1 MTRFIENGKLDTLV
15 NALTMT
21 HHYRRLFNAF
31 QIYFEP
37 TGNFPY
43 EFKIQSTAPTSSSL
57 HDDPLFPVVRTL
69 TFDSDYSS
77 TIDLPSPQ
85 LLAVHRAIARIMEVS
100 NAGPYVEDTLRDMEE
115 GNVRADGQTNL
126 RVMIRL
132 WLGGWRDR
140 LAVLIECLSLAFG
153 FWVLREID
161 RQND

>member
-1 MTRFIENGKLDTLV
+1 MTLFIENGQLDTLV

-37 TGNFPY
+37 TGNFPNEY
-43 EFKIQSTAPTSSSL
+43 TIQSTAPNSSSP
-57 HDDPLFPVVRTL
+57 HDPLFPVVRTL

-77 TIDLPSPQ
+77 TIDLPSPR

-100 NAGPYVEDTLRDMEE
+100 NAGPYVKDLLRNIE
-115 GNVRADGQTNL
+115 GDSVRADGPTNL

-132 WLGGWRDR
+132 WLGGLRDR
-140 LAVLIECLSLAFG
+140 LAVLIDCLFLAFG
-153 FWVLREID
+153 FWVLCEID